1 MTKHQYLISLAV
13 AGALALGGCS
23 SGDDDEGDD
32 GGDTPPV
39 VTAACADGMDNDSD
53 GLVDL
58 ADPGCS
64 DATDDDETDPATAV
78 GTVVGTIS
86 DTTSGALVPSAQV
99 RIGDVATATDANGEF
114 QLDDVPVGERVMMDV
129 SAAGYETN
137 MRVLDVLE
145 GQTVMVSASLLPVG
159 TMEMVDPAAGGD
171 VSIAGS
177 SAMVMFD
184 AGEIDSSASEVMVTL
199 TDVDPGSSP
208 DNMPGDFMGMDGDE
222 MAMIESLGAISVNIM
237 DDAGN
242 DVPLSNGAMATI
254 RIPLST
260 RNANPDPTI
269 PLWSFDESTGLWMRE
284 GTAQLVTENGES
296 YYQGEV
302 GHFSYWN
309 ADKRLETITL
319 TGCVEDAQG
328 EPVSGVRIKSTGVD
342 YTGTS
347 RARSD
352 SNGVFRIQVRRS
364 SELTLR
370 GELGQAVTNTV
381 VLNSGSSNADITNS
395 CLRFGA
401 DNEQPFTIQL
411 TWGET
416 PRDLDSWLYRPEG
429 GHISYT
435 NRGNLESEP
444 FANLDVDDTS
454 SFGPEVITVVRPR
467 VGTYRYFVD
476 NFSEVEPG
484 ISGSPA
490 RVELTVNGNARVFT
504 PPTGEQ
510 AGSTNYW
517 SVFDI
522 TIASDCSATVTPLTG
537 DVWSTAPPERPVTP
551 DESIPY
557 CGSPVAIR

>member
-64 DATDDDETDPATAV
+64 DATDDDETDPVTAV

-184 AGEIDSSASEVMVTL
+184 AGEIDSSASAVMVTL

-237 DDAGN
+237 DDTGN
-242 DVPLSNGAMATI
+242 EVPLSNGAMATI

-352 SNGVFRIQVRRS
+352 SNGVFRIQVRRVRS
-364 SELTLR
+364 SRCGANWVRRSPIRWCSTPV
-370 GELGQAVTNTV
+370 AAMPTSPTV
-381 VLNSGSSNADITNS
+381 VCASVPTMSSRS
-395 CLRFGA
+395 RF
-401 DNEQPFTIQL
+401 
-411 TWGET
+411 
-416 PRDLDSWLYRPEG
+416 S
-429 GHISYT
+429 
-435 NRGNLESEP
+435 
-444 FANLDVDDTS
+444 
-454 SFGPEVITVVRPR
+454 
-467 VGTYRYFVD
+467 
-476 NFSEVEPG
+476 
-484 ISGSPA
+484 
-490 RVELTVNGNARVFT
+490 
-504 PPTGEQ
+504 
-510 AGSTNYW
+510 
-517 SVFDI
+517 
-522 TIASDCSATVTPLTG
+522 
-537 DVWSTAPPERPVTP
+537 
-551 DESIPY
+551 
-557 CGSPVAIR
+557 

>member
-1 MTKHQYLISLAV
+1 MTKTLYLLSVAV
-13 AGALALGGCS
+13 AGALTLGGCS
-23 SGDDDEGDD
+23 SGDDDEDGGGDD
-32 GGDTPPV
+32 PPV
-39 VTAACADGMDNDSD
+39 MAAACADGVDNDND
-53 GLVDL
+53 GLIDL
-58 ADPGCS
+58 ADAGCS
-64 DATDDDETDPATAV
+64 DAADDDETDPATAV
-78 GTVVGTIS
+78 GSVVGTIS
-86 DTTSGALVPSAQV
+86 DTTTGALIPSAQV
-99 RIGDVATATDANGEF
+99 RIGDVTGATDANGEY
-114 QLDDVPVGERVMMDV
+114 QLNNVPVGERVMLDV

-137 MRVLDVLE
+137 MRVVDILE
-145 GQTVMVSASLLPVG
+145 GQTSMVSASLLPVG
-159 TMEMVDPAAGGD
+159 TMEMVDPAAGGN

-177 SAMVMFD
+177 TAMVMFD
-184 AGEIDSSASEVMVTL
+184 AGEIDSTASEVMVTL
-199 TDVDPGSSP
+199 TDVDPGASP
-208 DNMPGDFMGMDGDE
+208 DNMPGDFMGMDGGE
-222 MAMIESLGAISVNIM
+222 MTMIESLGAISVNIM
-237 DDAGN
+237 DDSGN
-242 DVPLSNGAMATI
+242 EVPLSNGSMATI
-254 RIPLST
+254 RIPLSS

-269 PLWSFDESTGLWMRE
+269 PLWAFDESTGLWMRE
-284 GTAQLVTENGES
+284 GSAQLVTENGES

-302 GHFSYWN
+302 AHFSYWN

-319 TGCVEDAQG
+319 TGCVVDAQG
-328 EPVSGVRIKSTGVD
+328 ERVSGVRIKSSGVD

-352 SNGVFRIQVRRS
+352 SNGEFRIQVRRES
-364 SELTLR
+364 QLTLR
-370 GELGQAVTNTV
+370 GESGQAVTNTAV
-381 VLNSGSSNADITNS
+381 INSGSANADITDS

-411 TWGET
+411 TWGES

-435 NRGNLESEP
+435 NRGDLESEP
-444 FANLDVDDTS
+444 FANLDVDDVS

-490 RVELTVNGNARVFT
+490 RVELMVNGNTRVFT
-504 PPTGEQ
+504 PPAGEQ

-537 DVWSTAPPERPVTP
+537 DVWSTAPPERPATP

-557 CGSPVAIR
+557 CAAPAAIR

>member
-242 DVPLSNGAMATI
+242 EVPLSNGAMATI

-522 TIASDCSATVTPLTG
+522 TIAEDCSATVTPLTG
-537 DVWSTAPPERPVTP
+537 DVWSTSPPERPVTP